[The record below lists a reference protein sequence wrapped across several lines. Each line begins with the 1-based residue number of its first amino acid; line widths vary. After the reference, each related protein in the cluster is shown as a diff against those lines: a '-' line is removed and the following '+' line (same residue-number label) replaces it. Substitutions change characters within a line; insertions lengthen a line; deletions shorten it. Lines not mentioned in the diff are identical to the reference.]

1 MDIGQAIQEFLVDH
15 TARGSRPFTVIYYR
29 RTLHNLLQ
37 NWLTCDVQE
46 LNTFTV
52 NRALAAMADRGVKP
66 ATLASADRALRGFTA
81 WLKGVDL
88 IPKDPMQGR
97 KRPKLRP
104 EPKRILSQ
112 EEIVAMFASVK
123 SDKRHAARNTAI
135 LYLLL
140 STGLRAGE
148 LVSLTLSNIDW
159 DTGLLTVSGKTGV
172 GTVPVDRRTL
182 QLLRRYI
189 THSRKANIPQVFVY
203 AGKPLSP
210 DGLGQLIHRIAHRA
224 GINRPIGPHILRHTF
239 ATSFI
244 ENGGDAFSLKRI
256 LRHTTMYT
264 SLMYVHQST
273 TSIRQKME
281 SATLF
286 RDISI

>member
-1 MDIGQAIQEFLVDH
+1 MDIAEAVQEFLVDH
-15 TARGSRPFTVIYYR
+15 TARGSSPFTVIYYR
-29 RTLHNLLQ
+29 RTLNNVLRD
-37 NWLTCDVQE
+37 WLSCEVQE

-88 IPKDPMQGR
+88 IHKDPMQGR

-104 EPKRILSQ
+104 EPKQVLTQ
-112 EEIVAMFASVK
+112 EEIRALFAAVK
-123 SDKRHAARNTAI
+123 ADKRHAARNTAI

-140 STGLRAGE
+140 ATGLRAGE
-148 LVSLTLSNIDW
+148 LVNLTLPDIDW
-159 DTGLLTVSGKTGV
+159 DNGLLTVKGKTGV

-182 QLLRRYI
+182 QILRRYI
-189 THSRKANIPQVFVY
+189 THSRRATIPQVFVY

-224 GINRPIGPHILRHTF
+224 GIDRPVGPHILRHTF
-239 ATSFI
+239 ATAFI

-273 TSIRQKME
+273 GSIRQKME
-281 SATLF
+281 STTLF
-286 RDISI
+286 RDIHI